1 MKLANLYI
9 GISFIGSL
17 LFTTSCDDQLDNV
30 PPSSV
35 TPENYLWEESQLE
48 AYSINQYGTL
58 PVKDP
63 FDSDNQTDIQA
74 GISVPGKYVAGEW
87 KVPATGGSC

>member
-17 LFTTSCDDQLDNV
+17 LFTTSCDDQLDIV

-35 TPENYLWEESQLE
+35 TPENYLWEESQL
-48 AYSINQYGTL
+48 
-58 PVKDP
+58 
-63 FDSDNQTDIQA
+63 
-74 GISVPGKYVAGEW
+74 
-87 KVPATGGSC
+87 